1 VNHGLWVLMR
11 LRVWGWLRRLGR
23 SLGSVRGVLLIV
35 FGSLVFFPYVIVWL
49 VGGVKPGQ
57 HTEEVRRYGALVLAA
72 YCVLELMVSSTG
84 GITFNT
90 AEVNLLF
97 PAPLSRRQLLA
108 YKVMGTFGT
117 SLLSTVLLALFLGQ
131 YALTFAGAV
140 VGLLLA
146 TLFVQLVPI
155 TLALLASSLGARAYD
170 RRRKAVLA
178 LLAVLAAVAV
188 VTGLRGRGSRELV
201 EALEQSEVA
210 QVALAPFR
218 WFVNAFTAERLW
230 PDLAQWAALGLLVNA
245 CLLAVVFALDAHYLE
260 TSAAASERAYERL
273 QRLRSG
279 GPGLAGAP
287 ASGWGRL
294 RIPAL
299 PVWGGVGPVAWRQLV
314 TAARSPRSLLVS
326 LLLTAMLIYPTLGG
340 GAPEGPDT
348 SSFMPLVFVFMLALF
363 IPQLLPFDFRADI
376 DRMDI
381 LKTLPLPAWR
391 LVVGQLLVPVL
402 LVSALQGLLI
412 VILAA
417 AGGRSDPLL
426 LLGGAAFL
434 LPMNFLLF
442 GIDNLLFLLFPTRHI
457 QAGPGDLQAL
467 GRQMVVWLVK
477 LVVLGLIGF
486 VAFLFGMFA
495 YLLAGQNLWAGA
507 VVFWLTL
514 WGALVGLVP
523 LLALAFR
530 HFDVARDTP

>member
-1 VNHGLWVLMR
+1 VNHGLWVLLR

-23 SLGSVRGVLLIV
+23 SLASVRGVLLIA
-35 FGSLVFFPYVIVWL
+35 FGALVFFPYAVMWL
-49 VGGVKPGQ
+49 VGAVRPGQ

-72 YCVLELMVSSTG
+72 YCVMELLVSSAE
-84 GITFNT
+84 GISFSM

-108 YKVMGTFGT
+108 YKLMGTVGT
-117 SLLSTVLLALFLGQ
+117 SLLSTVLLTLFLGQ
-131 YALTFAGAV
+131 YALTFEGAV

-155 TLALLASSLGARAYD
+155 TLALLASSLGARAYN

-178 LLAVLAAVAV
+178 LLAALAAVALI
-188 VTGLRGRGSRELV
+188 TGLRGRGGSELV

-210 QVALAPFR
+210 QVVLAPFR
-218 WFVNAFTAERLW
+218 WFVHAFTAEELW
-230 PDLAQWAALGLLVNA
+230 PDLVQWAALGLLVNA
-245 CLLAVVFALDAHYLE
+245 CLVGVVFALDAHYLE
-260 TSAAASERAYERL
+260 TSAAASERTYARL

-299 PVWGGVGPVAWRQLV
+299 PAWGGIGPVAWRQLV
-314 TAARSPRSLLVS
+314 TAARSPRSLLVA
-326 LLLTAMLIYPTLGG
+326 LFVTAMIGYTALGSSG
-340 GAPEGPDT
+340 SPAEPEAAPV
-348 SSFMPLVFVFMLALF
+348 MALVIVFMLALF

-376 DRMDI
+376 DRMDV

-402 LVSALQGLLI
+402 LVSVLQGLLLL
-412 VILAA
+412 VLAT
-417 AGGRSDPLL
+417 AGGRSDPL

-434 LPMNFLLF
+434 LPVNFLLF
-442 GIDNLLFLLFPTRHI
+442 GIDNLLFLLFPTRYV
-457 QAGPGDLQAL
+457 QAGPGDLQTL
-467 GRQMVVWLVK
+467 GRQMVVWLAK
-477 LVVLGLIGF
+477 LVVFVLVGIVASLLGT
-486 VAFLFGMFA
+486 VAFL
-495 YLLAGQNLWAGA
+495 LAGENLIAGTA
-507 VVFWLTL
+507 VVWLVL
-514 WGALVGLVP
+514 WGALAGLVP
-523 LLALAFR
+523 LIALAFR
-530 HFDVARDTP
+530 RFDVARDRP